1 MAMRILI
8 TNDDGIAA
16 PALPHLVNWAKG
28 LGEVTVVAPKI
39 EQSGKS
45 QAIDFFREVEIKR
58 TPRLGDIEAW
68 AMDSTPADCVRFGIV
83 GLKKE
88 YDLVI
93 SGINKGFN
101 LGHDIAYSGTVGAIM
116 EAARLG
122 VPAIAFSMD
131 YEANAE
137 DVIPNLSIA
146 WNYMIENGLWK
157 AGKLY
162 NVNIPQ
168 TVEGICITRQG
179 GMFYSDAF
187 EKREGDFY
195 IQVGDPIRNP
205 ELDLSVDTDA
215 IWANH
220 ISISPL
226 THDRTDKEVFEKLM
240 EKTYTEAFDDSKMDE
255 IIEKSWTDY
264 QKG

>member
-1 MAMRILI
+1 MRILI

-16 PALPHLVNWAKG
+16 PALPHLVKWAQG
-28 LGEVTVVAPKI
+28 LGDVTVVAPKI

-58 TPRLGDIEAW
+58 TPRLGDVEAW

-101 LGHDIAYSGTVGAIM
+101 LGHDIAYSGTVGAIF

-122 VPAIAFSMD
+122 VPAVALSMD
-131 YEANAE
+131 YEAKAE
-137 DVIPNLSIA
+137 NVIPYLDGIFTF
-146 WNYMIENGLWK
+146 MKENKLWEC
-157 AGKLY
+157 GSLY
-162 NVNIPQ
+162 NVNIPNDAQ
-168 TVEGICITRQG
+168 SICITRQG

-187 EKREGDFY
+187 EKREGDYY

-205 ELDLSVDTDA
+205 ELDLTLDTDA

-240 EKTYTEAFDDSKMDE
+240 ER
-255 IIEKSWTDY
+255 
-264 QKG
+264 

>member
-1 MAMRILI
+1 MRILI

-195 IQVGDPIRNP
+195 IQVGDPIRN
-205 ELDLSVDTDA
+205 ETLDLSLDTDA

-226 THDRTDKEVFEKLM
+226 THDKTDLVVLEKLA
-240 EKTYTEAFDDSKMDE
+240 EK
-255 IIEKSWTDY
+255 
-264 QKG
+264 

>member
-1 MAMRILI
+1 MRILI

-16 PALPHLVNWAKG
+16 PALPHLVNWAKS
-28 LGEVTVVAPKI
+28 LGDVTVVAPKI

-58 TPRLGDIEAW
+58 TPRLGDVEAW
-68 AMDSTPADCVRFGIV
+68 AMDSTPADCVRFGIT

-93 SGINKGFN
+93 SGINRGFN
-101 LGHDIAYSGTVGAIM
+101 LGHDIAYSGTVGAIF

-137 DVIPNLSIA
+137 NVIPYLDGILKFMN
-146 WNYMIENGLWK
+146 ENSLWEY
-157 AGKLY
+157 GSLY
-162 NVNIPQ
+162 NVNVPNDAQ
-168 TVEGICITRQG
+168 GICITRQG

-187 EKREGDFY
+187 EKRDGDYY
-195 IQVGDPIRNP
+195 IQVGEPIRNP
-205 ELDLSVDTDA
+205 ELDLTVDTDA

-220 ISISPL
+220 VSISPL
-226 THDRTDKEVFEKLM
+226 TENRTDKEVLAKLM
-240 EKTYTEAFDDSKMDE
+240 GDKDLFV
-255 IIEKSWTDY
+255 
-264 QKG
+264 

>member
-1 MAMRILI
+1 MRILI

-16 PALPHLVNWAKG
+16 PALPHLVNWAKT

-58 TPRLGDIEAW
+58 TPRLGDTEAW
-68 AMDSTPADCVRFGIV
+68 AMDSTPADCVRFGIT

-137 DVIPNLSIA
+137 KVIPYLDGVLDFMN
-146 WNYMIENGLWK
+146 ENGLWEC
-157 AGKLY
+157 GSLY
-162 NVNIPQ
+162 NVNIPNNAQ
-168 TVEGICITRQG
+168 GICITRQG

-195 IQVGDPIRNP
+195 IQVGDPIRN
-205 ELDLSVDTDA
+205 ETLDLTVDTDA

-226 THDRTDKEVFEKLM
+226 THDRTDKEVLEKLM
-240 EKTYTEAFDDSKMDE
+240 
-255 IIEKSWTDY
+255 
-264 QKG
+264 GR

>member
-1 MAMRILI
+1 MRILI

-16 PALPHLVNWAKG
+16 PALPHLVNWAKS

-58 TPRLGDIEAW
+58 TPRLGDVEAW
-68 AMDSTPADCVRFGIV
+68 AMDSTPADCVRFGIT

-101 LGHDIAYSGTVGAIM
+101 LGHDIAYSGTVGAIF

-122 VPAIAFSMD
+122 VPAVALSMD
-131 YEANAE
+131 YEAKAE
-137 DVIPNLSIA
+137 NVIPYLDGIFTF
-146 WNYMIENGLWK
+146 MKENKLWEC
-157 AGKLY
+157 GSLY
-162 NVNIPQ
+162 NVNIPNDAQ
-168 TVEGICITRQG
+168 GICITRQG

-195 IQVGDPIRNP
+195 IQVGDPIRN
-205 ELDLSVDTDA
+205 ETLDLAVDTDA
-215 IWANH
+215 VWANH
-220 ISISPL
+220 VSISPL
-226 THDRTDKEVFEKLM
+226 THDRTDIKVLEKLM
-240 EKTYTEAFDDSKMDE
+240 NGYNALDDSQMDA
-255 IIEKSWTDY
+255 IIEQGWADY
-264 QKG
+264 QKEQ

>member
-1 MAMRILI
+1 MRILI

-16 PALPHLVNWAKG
+16 PALPHLVKWAQR

-58 TPRLGDIEAW
+58 TPRLGNVEAW
-68 AMDSTPADCVRFGIV
+68 AMDSTPADCVRFGIT
-83 GLKKE
+83 GLKRE

-101 LGHDIAYSGTVGAIM
+101 LGHDIAYSGTVGATF

-122 VPAIAFSMD
+122 VPAIAFSMN

-137 DVIPNLSIA
+137 NVIPYLDGILGFMN
-146 WNYMIENGLWK
+146 ENGLWDC
-157 AGKLY
+157 GSLY
-162 NVNIPQ
+162 NVNIPND
-168 TVEGICITRQG
+168 VEGICITRQG
-179 GMFYSDAF
+179 GAFYSDAF
-187 EKREGDFY
+187 EKREGDYY

-205 ELDLSVDTDA
+205 ELDLTVDTDA

-220 ISISPL
+220 ISVTPL
-226 THDRTDKEVFEKLM
+226 THDRTDKEVLERLM
-240 EKTYTEAFDDSKMDE
+240 GG
-255 IIEKSWTDY
+255 KSAE
-264 QKG
+264 

>member
-1 MAMRILI
+1 MRILI

-16 PALPHLVNWAKG
+16 PALPHLVKWAQG

-58 TPRLGDIEAW
+58 TPRLGDVEAW

-101 LGHDIAYSGTVGAIM
+101 LGHDIAYSGTVGAIF

-137 DVIPNLSIA
+137 DVIPYLDGVLDFMN
-146 WNYMIENGLWK
+146 EKGLWDC
-157 AGKLY
+157 GSLY
-162 NVNIPQ
+162 NVNVPNNA
-168 TVEGICITRQG
+168 EGICITRQG

-187 EKREGDFY
+187 EKREGDYY

-205 ELDLSVDTDA
+205 ELDLTLDTDA

-226 THDRTDKEVFEKLM
+226 THDLTDKEVLAKL
-240 EKTYTEAFDDSKMDE
+240 
-255 IIEKSWTDY
+255 IER
-264 QKG
+264 

>member
-1 MAMRILI
+1 MRILI

-16 PALPHLVNWAKG
+16 PALPHLVKWAQR

-58 TPRLGDIEAW
+58 TPRLGNVEAW
-68 AMDSTPADCVRFGIV
+68 AMDSTPADCVRFGIT
-83 GLKKE
+83 GLKRE

-101 LGHDIAYSGTVGAIM
+101 LGHDIAYSGTVGATF

-122 VPAIAFSMD
+122 VPAIAFSMN

-137 DVIPNLSIA
+137 NVIPYLDGILDFMN
-146 WNYMIENGLWK
+146 ENGLWDC
-157 AGKLY
+157 GSLY
-162 NVNIPQ
+162 NVNIPND
-168 TVEGICITRQG
+168 VEGICITRQG
-179 GMFYSDAF
+179 GAFYSDAF
-187 EKREGDFY
+187 EKREGDYY

-205 ELDLSVDTDA
+205 ELDLTVDTDA

-220 ISISPL
+220 ISVTPL
-226 THDRTDKEVFEKLM
+226 THDRTDKEVLAKLM
-240 EKTYTEAFDDSKMDE
+240 GRYTAFDDSQMDE
-255 IIEKSWTDY
+255 VIEKGWADY
-264 QKG
+264 QTEQEQ

>member
-1 MAMRILI
+1 MRILI

-16 PALPHLVNWAKG
+16 PALPHLVNWAKN

-58 TPRLGDIEAW
+58 TPRLGDVEAW
-68 AMDSTPADCVRFGIV
+68 AMDSTPADCVRFGIT

-101 LGHDIAYSGTVGAIM
+101 LGHDIAYSGTVGAIF

-122 VPAIAFSMD
+122 VPAVALSMD
-131 YEANAE
+131 YEASAE
-137 DVIPNLSIA
+137 NVIPYLDGIFTF
-146 WNYMIENGLWK
+146 MKENKLWEC
-157 AGKLY
+157 GSLY
-162 NVNIPQ
+162 NVNIPNDAQ
-168 TVEGICITRQG
+168 GICITRQG

-195 IQVGDPIRNP
+195 IQVGDPIRN
-205 ELDLSVDTDA
+205 ETLDLAVDTDA
-215 IWANH
+215 VWANH
-220 ISISPL
+220 VSISPL
-226 THDRTDKEVFEKLM
+226 THDRTDKKVLEKLM
-240 EKTYTEAFDDSKMDE
+240 GRS
-255 IIEKSWTDY
+255 
-264 QKG
+264 

>member
-1 MAMRILI
+1 MRILI

-16 PALPHLVNWAKG
+16 PALPHLVKWAQG
-28 LGEVTVVAPKI
+28 LGDVTVVAPKI

-58 TPRLGDIEAW
+58 TPRLGDVEAW
-68 AMDSTPADCVRFGIV
+68 AMDSTPADCVRFGIT
-83 GLKKE
+83 GLKKD

-137 DVIPNLSIA
+137 DVIPYLDGVLDFMN
-146 WNYMIENGLWK
+146 EKGLWDC
-157 AGKLY
+157 GSLY
-162 NVNIPQ
+162 NVNVPNN
-168 TVEGICITRQG
+168 VEGICITRQG

-187 EKREGDFY
+187 EKREGDYY

-205 ELDLSVDTDA
+205 ELNLTLDTDA

-226 THDRTDKEVFEKLM
+226 THDRTDNEVFEKLM
-240 EKTYTEAFDDSKMDE
+240 
-255 IIEKSWTDY
+255 
-264 QKG
+264 GR

>member
-1 MAMRILI
+1 MRILI

-16 PALPHLVNWAKG
+16 PALPHLVNWAKS

-58 TPRLGDIEAW
+58 TPRLGDVEAW
-68 AMDSTPADCVRFGIV
+68 AMDSTPADCVRFGIT

-101 LGHDIAYSGTVGAIM
+101 LGHDIAYSGTVGAIF

-137 DVIPNLSIA
+137 KVIPYLDGVLDFMNENNLWEYGS
-146 WNYMIENGLWK
+146 
-157 AGKLY
+157 LY
-162 NVNIPQ
+162 NVNVPNE
-168 TVEGICITRQG
+168 VLGICITRQG

-187 EKREGDFY
+187 EKRDGDFY
-195 IQVGDPIRNP
+195 IQVGEPIRNE
-205 ELDLSVDTDA
+205 ELDLTVDTDA

-226 THDRTDKEVFEKLM
+226 THDRTDKEVLERLM
-240 EKTYTEAFDDSKMDE
+240 GG
-255 IIEKSWTDY
+255 KSAE
-264 QKG
+264 

>member
-16 PALPHLVNWAKG
+16 PALPHLVKWAQG
-28 LGEVTVVAPKI
+28 LGDVTVVAPKI

-58 TPRLGDIEAW
+58 TPRLGEVEAW

-101 LGHDIAYSGTVGAIM
+101 LGHDIAYSGTVGAIF

-137 DVIPNLSIA
+137 DVIPYLDGVLDFMN
-146 WNYMIENGLWK
+146 EKGLWDC
-157 AGKLY
+157 GSLY
-162 NVNIPQ
+162 NVNVPNNA
-168 TVEGICITRQG
+168 EGICITRQG

-187 EKREGDFY
+187 EKREGDYY

-205 ELDLSVDTDA
+205 ELDLTLDTDA

-226 THDRTDKEVFEKLM
+226 THDRTDKEVLAKL
-240 EKTYTEAFDDSKMDE
+240 TER
-255 IIEKSWTDY
+255 
-264 QKG
+264 

>member
-1 MAMRILI
+1 MRILI

-16 PALPHLVNWAKG
+16 PALPHLVNWAKT

-58 TPRLGDIEAW
+58 TPRLGDTEAW
-68 AMDSTPADCVRFGIV
+68 AMDSTPADCVRFGIT
-83 GLKKE
+83 GLKKK

-137 DVIPNLSIA
+137 KVIPYLDGVLDFMN
-146 WNYMIENGLWK
+146 ENGLWEC
-157 AGKLY
+157 GSLY
-162 NVNIPQ
+162 NVNIPNDVQ
-168 TVEGICITRQG
+168 GICITRQG

-187 EKREGDFY
+187 EKREGDYY
-195 IQVGDPIRNP
+195 IQVGDPIRN
-205 ELDLSVDTDA
+205 EVLDLTVDTDA
-215 IWANH
+215 IWANR

-226 THDRTDKEVFEKLM
+226 THDRTDKEVLAKLM
-240 EKTYTEAFDDSKMDE
+240 
-255 IIEKSWTDY
+255 
-264 QKG
+264 GR

>member
-1 MAMRILI
+1 MRILI

-16 PALPHLVNWAKG
+16 PALPHLVNWAKE

-58 TPRLGDIEAW
+58 TPRLGDVEAW
-68 AMDSTPADCVRFGIV
+68 AMDSTPADCVRFGIT

-122 VPAIAFSMD
+122 VPAIAFSMN
-131 YEANAE
+131 YEAKAE
-137 DVIPNLSIA
+137 DVIPYLDGVLDFMN
-146 WNYMIENGLWK
+146 ENGLWEY
-157 AGKLY
+157 GSLY
-162 NVNIPQ
+162 NVNIPNDVQ
-168 TVEGICITRQG
+168 GICITRQG

-187 EKREGDFY
+187 EKREGDYY
-195 IQVGDPIRNP
+195 IQVGDPIRN
-205 ELDLSVDTDA
+205 ETLDLTVDTDA

-226 THDRTDKEVFEKLM
+226 THDRTDKEVLDKLM
-240 EKTYTEAFDDSKMDE
+240 
-255 IIEKSWTDY
+255 
-264 QKG
+264 GR

>member
-1 MAMRILI
+1 MRILI

-16 PALPHLVNWAKG
+16 PALPHLVKWARS

-58 TPRLGDIEAW
+58 TPRLGDVEAW
-68 AMDSTPADCVRFGIV
+68 AMDSTPTDCVRFGIT

-93 SGINKGFN
+93 SGINRGYN
-101 LGHDIAYSGTVGAIM
+101 LGHDIAYSGTVGATF

-122 VPAIAFSMD
+122 VPAIALSMN

-137 DVIPNLSIA
+137 DVIPQLDDVFA
-146 WNYMIENGLWK
+146 FMDEHGLWEC
-157 AGKLY
+157 GSLY
-162 NVNIPQ
+162 NVNLANNP
-168 TVEGICITRQG
+168 EGICITRQG

-187 EKREGDFY
+187 EKREGDYY
-195 IQVGDPIRNP
+195 IQVGDPIRN
-205 ELDLSVDTDA
+205 EVLDLTVDTDA
-215 IWANH
+215 IWAGYTT
-220 ISISPL
+220 ISPL
-226 THDRTDKEVFEKLM
+226 TEDRTDKEVFAKLM
-240 EKTYTEAFDDSKMDE
+240 RNESAE
-255 IIEKSWTDY
+255 
-264 QKG
+264 

>member
-1 MAMRILI
+1 MRILI

-16 PALPHLVNWAKG
+16 PALPHLVNWAKK

-58 TPRLGDIEAW
+58 TPRLGDVEAW
-68 AMDSTPADCVRFGIV
+68 AMDSTPADCVRFGIT

-122 VPAIAFSMD
+122 VPAIAFSMN
-131 YEANAE
+131 YEAKAE
-137 DVIPNLSIA
+137 DVIPYLDGVLDFMN
-146 WNYMIENGLWK
+146 ENGLWEY
-157 AGKLY
+157 GSLY
-162 NVNIPQ
+162 NVNIPNDVQ
-168 TVEGICITRQG
+168 GICITRQG

-187 EKREGDFY
+187 EKREGDYY
-195 IQVGDPIRNP
+195 IQVGDPIRN
-205 ELDLSVDTDA
+205 ETLDLTVDTDA

-226 THDRTDKEVFEKLM
+226 THDRTDLVVLERLM
-240 EKTYTEAFDDSKMDE
+240 KK
-255 IIEKSWTDY
+255 
-264 QKG
+264 

>member
-1 MAMRILI
+1 MRILI

>member
-1 MAMRILI
+1 
-8 TNDDGIAA
+8 
-16 PALPHLVNWAKG
+16 
-28 LGEVTVVAPKI
+28 
-39 EQSGKS
+39 
-45 QAIDFFREVEIKR
+45 
-58 TPRLGDIEAW
+58 
-68 AMDSTPADCVRFGIV
+68 MDSTPADCVRFGIV

-101 LGHDIAYSGTVGAIM
+101 LGHDIAYSGTVGAIF

-137 DVIPNLSIA
+137 DVIPYLDGVLDFMN
-146 WNYMIENGLWK
+146 EKGLWDC
-157 AGKLY
+157 GSLY
-162 NVNIPQ
+162 NVNVPNNA
-168 TVEGICITRQG
+168 EGICITRQG

-187 EKREGDFY
+187 EKREGDYY

-205 ELDLSVDTDA
+205 ELDLTLDTDA

-226 THDRTDKEVFEKLM
+226 THDRTDKEVLAKLM
-240 EKTYTEAFDDSKMDE
+240 ER
-255 IIEKSWTDY
+255 
-264 QKG
+264 

>member
-1 MAMRILI
+1 MRILI

-16 PALPHLVNWAKG
+16 PALPHLVKWAQG
-28 LGEVTVVAPKI
+28 LGDVTVVAPKI

-58 TPRLGDIEAW
+58 TPRLGEVEAW

-101 LGHDIAYSGTVGAIM
+101 LGHDIAYSGTVGAIF

-122 VPAIAFSMD
+122 VPAVALSMD
-131 YEANAE
+131 YEAKAE
-137 DVIPNLSIA
+137 NVIPYLDGIFTF
-146 WNYMIENGLWK
+146 MKENKLWEC
-157 AGKLY
+157 GSLY
-162 NVNIPQ
+162 NVNIPNDAQ
-168 TVEGICITRQG
+168 GICITRQG

-195 IQVGDPIRNP
+195 IQVGDPIRN
-205 ELDLSVDTDA
+205 ETLDLAVDTDA
-215 IWANH
+215 VWANH
-220 ISISPL
+220 VSISPL
-226 THDRTDKEVFEKLM
+226 THDRTDKKVLEKLM
-240 EKTYTEAFDDSKMDE
+240 NGYNALDDSQMDA
-255 IIEKSWTDY
+255 IIEQSWMAY
-264 QKG
+264 QKEQ

>member
-16 PALPHLVNWAKG
+16 PALPHLVNWAKE

-58 TPRLGDIEAW
+58 TPRLGDVEAW
-68 AMDSTPADCVRFGIV
+68 AMDSTPADCVRFGIT

-122 VPAIAFSMD
+122 VPAIAFSMN
-131 YEANAE
+131 YEAKAE
-137 DVIPNLSIA
+137 DVIPYLDGVLDFMN
-146 WNYMIENGLWK
+146 ENGLWEY
-157 AGKLY
+157 GSLY
-162 NVNIPQ
+162 NVNIPNDVQ
-168 TVEGICITRQG
+168 GICITRQG

-195 IQVGDPIRNP
+195 IQVGDPIRN
-205 ELDLSVDTDA
+205 ETLDLTVDTDA

-226 THDRTDKEVFEKLM
+226 THDRTDKEVLDKLM
-240 EKTYTEAFDDSKMDE
+240 
-255 IIEKSWTDY
+255 
-264 QKG
+264 GR

>member
-1 MAMRILI
+1 MRILI

-16 PALPHLVNWAKG
+16 PALPHLVNWAKE

-58 TPRLGDIEAW
+58 TPRLGDVEAW
-68 AMDSTPADCVRFGIV
+68 AMDSTPADCVRFGIT

-122 VPAIAFSMD
+122 VPAIAFSMN
-131 YEANAE
+131 YEAKAE
-137 DVIPNLSIA
+137 DVIPYLDGVLDFMN
-146 WNYMIENGLWK
+146 ENGLWEY
-157 AGKLY
+157 GSLY
-162 NVNIPQ
+162 NVNIPNDVQ
-168 TVEGICITRQG
+168 GICITRQG

-187 EKREGDFY
+187 EKREGDYY
-195 IQVGDPIRNP
+195 IQVGDPIRN
-205 ELDLSVDTDA
+205 ETLDLTVDTDA

-226 THDRTDKEVFEKLM
+226 THDRTDLVVLEKLM
-240 EKTYTEAFDDSKMDE
+240 EHESAE
-255 IIEKSWTDY
+255 
-264 QKG
+264 

>member
-16 PALPHLVNWAKG
+16 PALPHLVNWAKE

-58 TPRLGDIEAW
+58 TPRLGDVEAW
-68 AMDSTPADCVRFGIV
+68 AMDSTPADCVRFGIT

-122 VPAIAFSMD
+122 VPAIAFSMN
-131 YEANAE
+131 YEAKAE
-137 DVIPNLSIA
+137 DVIPYLDGVLDFMN
-146 WNYMIENGLWK
+146 ENGLWEY
-157 AGKLY
+157 GSLY
-162 NVNIPQ
+162 NVNIPNDVQ
-168 TVEGICITRQG
+168 GICITRQG

-187 EKREGDFY
+187 EKREGDYY
-195 IQVGDPIRNP
+195 IQVGDPIRN
-205 ELDLSVDTDA
+205 ETLDLTVDTDA

-226 THDRTDKEVFEKLM
+226 THDRTDLVVLERLM
-240 EKTYTEAFDDSKMDE
+240 KK
-255 IIEKSWTDY
+255 
-264 QKG
+264 

>member
-1 MAMRILI
+1 MRILI

-16 PALPHLVNWAKG
+16 PALPHLVNWAKS

-58 TPRLGDIEAW
+58 TPRLGDVEAW
-68 AMDSTPADCVRFGIV
+68 AMDSTPADCVRFGIT

-88 YDLVI
+88 YDLVV

-101 LGHDIAYSGTVGAIM
+101 LGHDIAYSGTVGAIF

-122 VPAIAFSMD
+122 VPAVALSMD
-131 YEANAE
+131 YEAKAE
-137 DVIPNLSIA
+137 NVIPYLDGIFTF
-146 WNYMIENGLWK
+146 MKENKLWEC
-157 AGKLY
+157 GSLY
-162 NVNIPQ
+162 NVNIPNDAQ
-168 TVEGICITRQG
+168 GICITRQG

-195 IQVGDPIRNP
+195 IQVGDPIRN
-205 ELDLSVDTDA
+205 ETLDLAVDTDA
-215 IWANH
+215 VWANH
-220 ISISPL
+220 VSISPL
-226 THDRTDKEVFEKLM
+226 TQDRTDKKVLEKLM
-240 EKTYTEAFDDSKMDE
+240 NGYNALDDSQMDA
-255 IIEKSWTDY
+255 IIEQGWADY
-264 QKG
+264 QKEQ

>member
-16 PALPHLVNWAKG
+16 PALPHLVNWAKE

-58 TPRLGDIEAW
+58 TPRLGDVEAW
-68 AMDSTPADCVRFGIV
+68 AMDSTPADCVRFGIT

-122 VPAIAFSMD
+122 VPAIAFSMN
-131 YEANAE
+131 YEAKAE
-137 DVIPNLSIA
+137 DVIPYLDGVLDFMN
-146 WNYMIENGLWK
+146 ENGLWEY
-157 AGKLY
+157 GSLY
-162 NVNIPQ
+162 NVNIPNDVQ
-168 TVEGICITRQG
+168 GICITRQG

-187 EKREGDFY
+187 EKREGDYY
-195 IQVGDPIRNP
+195 IQVGDPIRN
-205 ELDLSVDTDA
+205 ETLDLTVDTDA

-226 THDRTDKEVFEKLM
+226 THDRTDKEVLDKLM
-240 EKTYTEAFDDSKMDE
+240 
-255 IIEKSWTDY
+255 
-264 QKG
+264 GR

>member
-1 MAMRILI
+1 MRILI

-16 PALPHLVNWAKG
+16 TALPHLVKWAQS

-58 TPRLGDIEAW
+58 TPRLGDVEAW

-83 GLKKE
+83 GLQKE

-101 LGHDIAYSGTVGAIM
+101 LGHDIAYSGTVGAIF

-137 DVIPNLSIA
+137 DVIPYLDGVLDFMN
-146 WNYMIENGLWK
+146 EKGLWDC
-157 AGKLY
+157 GSLY
-162 NVNIPQ
+162 NVNVPNNA
-168 TVEGICITRQG
+168 EGICITRRG

-187 EKREGDFY
+187 EKREGDYY

-205 ELDLSVDTDA
+205 ELDLTLDTDT

-226 THDRTDKEVFEKLM
+226 THDRTDNEVFEKLM
-240 EKTYTEAFDDSKMDE
+240 
-255 IIEKSWTDY
+255 
-264 QKG
+264 GR

>member
-1 MAMRILI
+1 MRILI

-16 PALPHLVNWAKG
+16 PALPYLVNWAKS

-58 TPRLGDIEAW
+58 TPRLGDVEAW

-101 LGHDIAYSGTVGAIM
+101 LGHDIAYSGTVGSIF

-122 VPAIAFSMD
+122 VPAVALSMD
-131 YEANAE
+131 YEASAE
-137 DVIPNLSIA
+137 NVIPYLDGIFTF
-146 WNYMIENGLWK
+146 MKENKLWEC
-157 AGKLY
+157 GSLY
-162 NVNIPQ
+162 NVNIPNDAQ
-168 TVEGICITRQG
+168 GICITRQG

-195 IQVGDPIRNP
+195 IQVGDPIRN
-205 ELDLSVDTDA
+205 ETLDLAVDTDA
-215 IWANH
+215 VCANH
-220 ISISPL
+220 ISISPH
-226 THDRTDKEVFEKLM
+226 THDRTDKKVLERLM
-240 EKTYTEAFDDSKMDE
+240 
-255 IIEKSWTDY
+255 
-264 QKG
+264 GR